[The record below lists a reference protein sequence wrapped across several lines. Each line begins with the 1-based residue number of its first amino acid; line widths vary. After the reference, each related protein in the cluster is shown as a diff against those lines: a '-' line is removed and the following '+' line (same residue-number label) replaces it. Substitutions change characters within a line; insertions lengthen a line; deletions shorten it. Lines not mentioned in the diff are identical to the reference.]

1 MKINE
6 LSATL
11 KIQEINCSE
20 EQLNLL
26 NTFMNVTLETNEKF
40 NLTAITNED
49 EFVEKMIYDSALA
62 LYDLDLSEK
71 SIIDVGTGAGFPGM
85 VLKILEPKAKVT
97 LLDSTAKKIN
107 HLLSFAKE
115 QNIKVEG
122 IAARAEDYARNNRE
136 KFDYATARAV
146 SQLNILLELIMTG
159 FNSDLNNLFK
169 NYQQEQKYNQ
179 YKKASAKDKKN
190 YSKWKTLDFNND
202 GKITKSDIDKIS
214 ENKKTLF
221 QNEKLFDYKSNYR
234 LF

>member
-85 VLKILEPKAKVT
+85 VLKVLEPKAKVT

-146 SQLNILLELIMTG
+146 SQLNILLELIIPMLKVGGTFISLKG
-159 FNSDLNNLFK
+159 QGYEDEINNSKEALRRLNCRISKIYEFDLPESHEK
-169 NYQQEQKYNQ
+169 R
-179 YKKASAKDKKN
+179 AIIHIVKDKE
-190 YSKWKTLDFNND
+190 T
-202 GKITKSDIDKIS
+202 
-214 ENKKTLF
+214 NKKYPRQYTDI
-221 QNEKLFDYKSNYR
+221 KR
-234 LF
+234 LPL